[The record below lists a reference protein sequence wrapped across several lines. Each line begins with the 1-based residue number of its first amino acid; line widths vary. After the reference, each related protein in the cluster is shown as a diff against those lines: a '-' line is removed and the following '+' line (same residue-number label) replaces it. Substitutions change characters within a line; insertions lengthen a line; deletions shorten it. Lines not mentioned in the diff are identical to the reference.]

1 MKMIKVANAPCSW
14 GVIEKTFESERCG
27 DYRSVLDEIQETGF
41 KGTEL
46 GDWGFM
52 PTDPLLLKD
61 ALDQRGLSL
70 VGSWVTSVLIDR
82 NGHEDSAQRALQTA
96 GLLSAVSGT
105 KPLIILGD
113 NLFAYEPRNR
123 VAGQVTSQDSMT
135 TDQWGVFIDG
145 LHLIARQ
152 VKEETGIRTVFHH
165 HCSTWIEAPWEISRL
180 LELTD
185 PELIGLCFD
194 TGHYQ
199 FGGGEPVEGLKK
211 HADRIWHVHFKDCDV
226 KIATAARHEKLEY
239 NEAVGKGLFCEL
251 GKGGVDFRGF
261 FHELQ
266 AIDYNAWVVVEQD
279 VLPNMGSP
287 KEMAQRN
294 REYLRSIGL

>member
-1 MKMIKVANAPCSW
+1 MIKVANAPCSW
-14 GVIEKTFESERCG
+14 GVIEKTFESARSG
-27 DYRSVLDEIQETGF
+27 DYRQVLDEMQETGF

-52 PTDPLLLKD
+52 PTDPMQLKEE
-61 ALDQRGLSL
+61 LDKRELSL

-82 NGHEDSAQRALQTA
+82 NGHRDSARRARRTA
-96 GLLSAVSGT
+96 GLLAAVSGT
-105 KPLIILGD
+105 SPLIILGD
-113 NLFAYEPRNR
+113 NLFAYEVRNQ
-123 VAGQVTSQDSMT
+123 VAGRVTKQESMT
-135 TDQWGVFIDG
+135 TDQWKVFIDG
-145 LHLIARQ
+145 LHLIARE

-194 TGHYQ
+194 TGHYR
-199 FGGGEPVEGLKK
+199 FGGGEPIDGLRN
-211 HADRIWHVHFKDCDV
+211 HADRIWHVHFKDSDV
-226 KIATAARHEKLEY
+226 EIARTARNEKLEY

-251 GKGGVDFRGF
+251 GKGEVDFRGIF
-261 FHELQ
+261 KELQ
-266 AIDYNAWVVVEQD
+266 AIGYEDWVVVEQD

-287 KEMAQRN
+287 REMAMRN
-294 REYLRSIGL
+294 REYLLSIGL

>member
-1 MKMIKVANAPCSW
+1 MIKVANAPCSW
-14 GVIEKTFESERCG
+14 GVIEKTFESARSG
-27 DYRSVLDEIQETGF
+27 DYRSVLDEMQETGF
-41 KGTEL
+41 KGTVL

-61 ALDQRGLSL
+61 ELDQRELSL

-82 NGHEDSAQRALQTA
+82 NAHKDSAQRAQQTA

-105 KPLIILGD
+105 SPLIILGD
-113 NLFAYEPRNR
+113 NLFAYEVRNR
-123 VAGQVTSQDSMT
+123 VAGRV
-135 TDQWGVFIDG
+135 TDQDGMTANQWSVFIDG
-145 LHLIARQ
+145 LHFIARK

-194 TGHYQ
+194 TGHYR

-211 HADRIWHVHFKDCDV
+211 HADRIWHVHFKDCDAE
-226 KIATAARHEKLEY
+226 IAQNARNEKLEY
-239 NEAVGKGLFCEL
+239 NTAVGKGLFCEL
-251 GKGGVDFRGF
+251 GKGEVDFRGIF
-261 FHELQ
+261 KELQ
-266 AIDYNAWVVVEQD
+266 AIDYAGWVVVEQD
-279 VLPNMGSP
+279 VLPNMGAP
-287 KEMAQRN
+287 REMAMRN
-294 REYLRSIGL
+294 REYLRTIGL

>member
-1 MKMIKVANAPCSW
+1 MIKVANAPCSW
-14 GVIEKTFESERCG
+14 GIIEKTFESARSG
-27 DYRSVLDEIQETGF
+27 DYRQVLDEMQETGF

-52 PTDPLLLKD
+52 PTDPLLLKEE
-61 ALDQRGLSL
+61 LDKRELRL

-82 NGHEDSAQRALQTA
+82 NGHRDSVQRAKRTA
-96 GLLSAVSGT
+96 GLLAAVSGT
-105 KPLIILGD
+105 SPLIILGD
-113 NLFAYEPRNR
+113 NLFAYEVRNQ
-123 VAGQVTSQDSMT
+123 VAGRVTKKDSMT
-135 TDQWGVFIDG
+135 SDQWKVFIDG
-145 LHLIARQ
+145 LHLIARE

-194 TGHYQ
+194 TGHYR
-199 FGGGEPVEGLKK
+199 FGGGEPIDGLRN
-211 HADRIWHVHFKDCDV
+211 HADRIWHVHFKDSDV
-226 KIATAARHEKLEY
+226 EIAGTARNEKLEY

-251 GKGGVDFRGF
+251 GKGEVDFRGIF
-261 FHELQ
+261 KELQ
-266 AIDYNAWVVVEQD
+266 AIGYEDWVVVEQD

-287 KEMAQRN
+287 REMAMRN

>member
-1 MKMIKVANAPCSW
+1 MIKIANAPCSW
-14 GVIEKTFESERCG
+14 GVIEKTFESARSG
-27 DYRSVLDEIQETGF
+27 DYRCVLDEMQETGF
-41 KGTEL
+41 RGTEL

-61 ALDQRGLSL
+61 ELDQRELSL

-82 NGHEDSAQRALQTA
+82 NGHKDSAQRARRTA

-105 KPLIILGD
+105 NPLIILGD
-113 NLFAYEPRNR
+113 NLFAYEARNQ
-123 VAGQVTSQDSMT
+123 VAGRVTAQDSLT
-135 TDQWGVFIDG
+135 ANQWAVFIDG

-165 HCSTWIEAPWEISRL
+165 HCSTWIEAPWEISQL
-180 LELTD
+180 LERTD

-194 TGHYQ
+194 TGHYR

-211 HADRIWHVHFKDCDV
+211 HSDRIRHVHFKDCDAE
-226 KIATAARHEKLEY
+226 IAASARREKLEY
-239 NEAVGKGLFCEL
+239 NAAVGKGLFCEL
-251 GKGGVDFRGF
+251 GKGEVNFRGIF
-261 FHELQ
+261 NELQ
-266 AIDYNAWVVVEQD
+266 AIDYEGWVVVEQD
-279 VLPNMGSP
+279 VLPNMGAP
-287 KEMAQRN
+287 KEMARRN

>member
-1 MKMIKVANAPCSW
+1 M
-14 GVIEKTFESERCG
+14 
-27 DYRSVLDEIQETGF
+27 QETGF
-41 KGTEL
+41 RGTEL

-61 ALDQRGLSL
+61 ELDQRELSL

-82 NGHEDSAQRALQTA
+82 NGHMDSAQRARRTA

-105 KPLIILGD
+105 NPLIILGD
-113 NLFAYEPRNR
+113 NLFAYEVRNQ
-123 VAGQVTSQDSMT
+123 VAGQVTAQDSMT
-135 TDQWGVFIDG
+135 ANQWAVFIDG

-194 TGHYQ
+194 TGHYR
-199 FGGGEPVEGLKK
+199 FGGGEPVKGLKK
-211 HADRIWHVHFKDCDV
+211 YADRIWHVHFKDCDAE
-226 KIATAARHEKLEY
+226 IATTARNEKLEY
-239 NEAVGKGLFCEL
+239 NAAVGKGLFCEL
-251 GKGGVDFRGF
+251 GKGEVDFRGILK
-261 FHELQ
+261 ELQ
-266 AIDYNAWVVVEQD
+266 SIGYEGWVVVEQD
-279 VLPNMGSP
+279 VLPNMGAP
-287 KEMAQRN
+287 KEMARRN